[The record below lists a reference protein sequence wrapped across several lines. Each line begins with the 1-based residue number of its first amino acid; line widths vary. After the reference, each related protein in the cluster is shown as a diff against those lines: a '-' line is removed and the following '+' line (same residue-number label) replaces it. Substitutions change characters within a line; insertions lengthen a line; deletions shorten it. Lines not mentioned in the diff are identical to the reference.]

1 MSGGS
6 NMQKVREAMYR
17 LLAGQ
22 SVQTD
27 GRLTLKNLAL
37 EAGIH
42 RQRLYDADMKE
53 VVGEFSAEVQRLAND
68 GGPPVEKHMATI
80 AKLQEELEKV
90 ERRATTYREKC
101 EEACAER
108 DTLANYIVVLEE
120 LNRRLEAQVPPPEKI
135 IRLPHREM

>member
-1 MSGGS
+1 
-6 NMQKVREAMYR
+6 
-17 LLAGQ
+17 
-22 SVQTD
+22 
-27 GRLTLKNLAL
+27 
-37 EAGIH
+37 GIH

-80 AKLQEELEKV
+80 AKLREELEKV
-90 ERRATTYREKC
+90 ERRAATYREKC